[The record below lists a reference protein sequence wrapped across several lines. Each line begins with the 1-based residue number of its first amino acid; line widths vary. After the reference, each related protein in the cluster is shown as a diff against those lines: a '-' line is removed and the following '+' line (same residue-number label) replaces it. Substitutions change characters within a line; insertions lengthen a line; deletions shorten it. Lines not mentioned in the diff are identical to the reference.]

1 MEPKIFESLSKLGF
15 QHIEK
20 LFCEITCAFKEASLV
35 TRMVKN
41 LAAMQEIWVWSLGWE
56 DPPEKGMATHSS
68 ILTWKI
74 LWTEEPDLFTG
85 LRELVY
91 EIWSKLPT
99 QGFSHSSVGKEST
112 CNAGDPSSIPG
123 LGRSAG
129 EGLGYPLQ
137 YSDMENPMDWGAWR
151 ATVQGVA
158 RVGHDLV
165 TKTTTIKPAYSPAR
179 QVMTHHH
186 CSLLL
191 DRLAPVRALWLF
203 FQSLKNTWSHQRITF
218 SNCFPLSA
226 SSKVRL

>member
-1 MEPKIFESLSKLGF
+1 
-15 QHIEK
+15 
-20 LFCEITCAFKEASLV
+20 
-35 TRMVKN
+35 
-41 LAAMQEIWVWSLGWE
+41 MQEAQVWSLGWE

-137 YSDMENPMDWGAWR
+137 YSDMENPRD
-151 ATVQGVA
+151 
-158 RVGHDLV
+158 
-165 TKTTTIKPAYSPAR
+165 YSPGDCKESDISER
-179 QVMTHHH
+179 L
-186 CSLLL
+186 SLSSTQ
-191 DRLAPVRALWLF
+191 DRLKLFYARWPKILKYSTILPNLWTDFQGSWDPWSIFSTGPFKFRAASTYRISYYCLF
-203 FQSLKNTWSHQRITF
+203 NY
-218 SNCFPLSA
+218 
-226 SSKVRL
+226 SSFCYYNPIYMCNV

>member
-1 MEPKIFESLSKLGF
+1 MCACPWWKPKSKFWQTDKKITITSECVCGLPFYAMYFLCPGRGCLGVPCNLTRISHLSAWLRF
-15 QHIEK
+15 R
-20 LFCEITCAFKEASLV
+20 FPRV
-35 TRMVKN
+35 TA
-41 LAAMQEIWVWSLGWE
+41 L
-56 DPPEKGMATHSS
+56 
-68 ILTWKI
+68 
-74 LWTEEPDLFTG
+74 
-85 LRELVY
+85 
-91 EIWSKLPT
+91 
-99 QGFSHSSVGKEST
+99 GFSHSSVGKEST
-112 CNAGDPSSIPG
+112 CSEADRGSIPG
-123 LGRSAG
+123 LGRSPG
-129 EGLGYPLQ
+129 EGNGNPLQ
-137 YSDMENPMDWGAWR
+137 YSCLENPMDWGAWR

-191 DRLAPVRALWLF
+191 DRLAPVRALWLV